1 MRLQC
6 CWLVFFYCDMATKSK
21 YFFFLLQYDPKFP
34 IFGKLSQ
41 VLVVP
46 PKYIP
51 CYLNSGI
58 YKCIYL
64 PACRSESTS
73 SPLSTN
79 KKMGMENMKVKTTLI
94 LINLASIMQ
103 RADEA
108 LLPAVYNEVGVA
120 LHATPTALGS
130 LTLFRSIIQASCY
143 PLAAYMASRYNRAHV
158 IALGAFLWA
167 GATFL
172 VGISGSFLQVA
183 ISRGLNGIGLA
194 LVVPACQSLVA
205 DCTEAESRGSAFGWL
220 QFTGCMGAI
229 LGGFF
234 GILLAPTTVV
244 GIAGWRI
251 SFHLVAIISTIVGS
265 LVWAFAID
273 PNFPSNDV
281 SRKQGTHEESI
292 IDGVKD
298 FLREAKSVMQIRTFQ
313 IIVAQGVVGS
323 FPWSALSFL
332 SMWFELIGF
341 SHGYTAFL
349 VTLFSVAT
357 SLGGL
362 FGGKMGDFLAQHFPN
377 GGRIVLSQISA
388 GSAIPLGAV
397 LLLALPYDPSTG
409 VWHAIVIFVM
419 GLIISWNAPATNN
432 PIFAEIVPER
442 SRTSIYALDCAFE
455 STLASFAPPVVGIL
469 AEKLY
474 GYKIRD
480 SNMSNDPTIN
490 RQNAASLAKAL
501 YTAVAIPMV
510 FCSSIYSFLYCSYPR
525 DRDRAQLYSLM
536 APEDQQ
542 IELENSKIVDND
554 VQSGNFNTEFGNKRS
569 YDMEELSTHEFQT

>member
-1 MRLQC
+1 
-6 CWLVFFYCDMATKSK
+6 
-21 YFFFLLQYDPKFP
+21 
-34 IFGKLSQ
+34 
-41 VLVVP
+41 
-46 PKYIP
+46 
-51 CYLNSGI
+51 
-58 YKCIYL
+58 
-64 PACRSESTS
+64 
-73 SPLSTN
+73 
-79 KKMGMENMKVKTTLI
+79 MGMENMKVKTTLI
-94 LINLASIMQ
+94 LVNLASIMQ

-143 PLAAYMASRYNRAHV
+143 PFAAYMASRYNRAHI

-172 VGISGSFLQVA
+172 VGISSSFLQVA

-194 LVVPACQSLVA
+194 LVAPACQSLVA

-220 QFTGCMGAI
+220 QFTGCMGAV

-234 GILLAPTTVV
+234 GILLAPTTVI

-281 SRKQGTHEESI
+281 SSKQGSDESV

-298 FLREAKSVMQIRTFQ
+298 FLREAKSVLQIPTFQ
-313 IIVAQGVVGS
+313 IIVAQGVMGS
-323 FPWSALSFL
+323 FPWYALSFL

-362 FGGKMGDFLAQHFPN
+362 FGGKMGDFLAKHFPN
-377 GGRIVLSQISA
+377 GGRIILSQISA

-409 VWHAIVIFVM
+409 VLHAIVIFVM

-455 STLASFAPPVVGIL
+455 SILASFAPPIVGLL
-469 AEKLY
+469 AERMY
-474 GYKIRD
+474 GYKIGD
-480 SNMSNDPTIN
+480 SNASSDPMIN

-525 DRDRAQLYSLM
+525 DRDRAQLYSLVT
-536 APEDQQ
+536 PEDQQ
-542 IELENSKIVDND
+542 IELKNAKIVDND
-554 VQSGNFNTEFGNKRS
+554 NQFGNFNTEFVDKMS
-569 YDMEELSTHEFQT
+569 YDMEELSTHESQP